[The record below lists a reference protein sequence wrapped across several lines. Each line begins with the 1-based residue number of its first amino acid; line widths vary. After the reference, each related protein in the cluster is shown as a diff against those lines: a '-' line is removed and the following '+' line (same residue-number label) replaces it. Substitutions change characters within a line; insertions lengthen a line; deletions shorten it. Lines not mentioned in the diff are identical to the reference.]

1 MRPRTLFLQE
11 SSKQPQ
17 QRQEMLKA
25 ADGVIHVTAIK
36 QTPDGLTSAIV
47 NSFRYGK
54 RTVVLHQEGQY
65 QKKKV
70 ERCSNSGKI

>member
-25 ADGVIHVTAIK
+25 ADGVIHATGTK
-36 QTPDGLTSAIV
+36 HTLDGLASAIV
-47 NSFRYGK
+47 NSFCYGK
-54 RTVVLHQEGQY
+54 RTVVLHEEGQY
-65 QKKKV
+65 QNKK
-70 ERCSNSGKI
+70 